1 MAGLDQHFD
10 SDVTPFQN
18 GGQANDLTAL
28 YEEFRQFTQSSPQF
42 TCRALMPAAR
52 CAKVRLREGGID
64 RAGQVESRGV
74 PAKMADR
81 HRCRAAIHR
90 PH

>member
-28 YEEFRQFTQSSPQF
+28 SEEFHLFTHNSPLF
-42 TCRALMPAAR
+42 TRRALKPATR
-52 CAKVRLREGGID
+52 CARVRMREGGID
-64 RAGQVESRGV
+64 RAGQMESRRV

-81 HRCRAAIHR
+81 HRRRAAIHR

>member
-1 MAGLDQHFD
+1 MAGLNQHFD
-10 SDVTPFQN
+10 SDLSPFQN
-18 GGQANDLTAL
+18 GGQGKDLTAI
-28 YEEFRQFTQSSPQF
+28 YEEFHQFTHNSPWF
-42 TCRALMPAAR
+42 TRRALMPAAR
-52 CAKVRLREGGID
+52 CAKVRMREGGID
-64 RAGQVESRGV
+64 RAGEVESRGV